1 MPLMTCTDIFS
12 NPDLLVFF
20 VDASSDDRI
29 KEDYQSIIRSRGIAY
44 RSSTYQGALQWF
56 ASTDT
61 PWLIIADNVDDPGM
75 DLQAF
80 VPRSSHGHF
89 IITSRNRNQALMAR
103 KNAHHIDA
111 LAIDDSV
118 KLLLNVSGY
127 EPIDINV
134 EYATNIV
141 NKLGCLPLAVVQ
153 AAAYIYKLK
162 CLPTYLDIYNE
173 NREKL
178 LVQRAKELPHG
189 YDLSVATTLEIS
201 FYKLPIRSQQALCIL
216 SFLQTTSIA
225 HEIIETAAR
234 NRFFYASGR
243 ASEADKSRESD
254 IRKESGFLCKIFC
267 HGGQWSELEFNE
279 IIEPC
284 FQYSLLQCTTPIN
297 GQKFYS
303 MHILTQTWLQ
313 MQPNFTGQ
321 PSPKLLAKRML
332 LAVVRE
338 GSLYEHISLHMVLL
352 PHLRTFA
359 GQPFGVATDDALLYR
374 VLTDYKD
381 DWTAM
386 IHMESYMSL
395 INSALESN
403 SLERLKG
410 IRDLMWSLVQTGRG
424 HEAVNTGKESM
435 EIFIQS
441 LGREDPITLSFMSNL
456 ARAHS
461 SLGEFE
467 NARDMD
473 QQTLALRKKVLGPE
487 HPHTLVSM
495 NNLSHDYRRLGVRK
509 KAREL
514 DEQTLALRRRVL
526 GREHPDTLISMNNLS
541 YDYGGLGEYEK
552 ARELDEQ
559 TLALRRRVLGPE
571 HPATLNSM
579 SNLAYSFTMLGEH
592 EKSRELCE
600 QILALRRRL
609 LGPEHPNTLTAMRNL
624 AWELSEIGEHEKARK
639 VRLF

>member
-1 MPLMTCTDIFS
+1 MQLVTCTDIFS

-44 RSSTYQGALQWF
+44 RSSTYETALQWF

-89 IITSRNRNQALMAR
+89 IITSRNGNQALMAR
-103 KNAHHIDA
+103 TNAHHIDA

-134 EYATNIV
+134 GYATNIV

-162 CLPTYLDIYNE
+162 CLPAYLDIYNE

-201 FYKLPIRSQQALCIL
+201 FRKLPIQSQQALCIL
-216 SFLQTTSIA
+216 SFLQITSIA
-225 HEIIETAAR
+225 HEIIEEAAR
-234 NRFFYASGR
+234 NRFFYASGK
-243 ASEADKSRESD
+243 ASEADISRESE
-254 IRKESGFLCKIFC
+254 IRKESEALCKILC

-284 FQYSLLQCTTPIN
+284 FQYSLLQCTTVLN
-297 GQKFYS
+297 GQRFYS

-313 MQPNFTGQ
+313 IQPISSDQ
-321 PSPKLLAKRML
+321 PSPKSLAKRML

-338 GSLYEHISLHMVLL
+338 GTLFEHLSIHQMLL

-359 GQPFGVATDDALLYR
+359 GRPFGVATDDALLYR
-374 VLTDYKD
+374 VLSDYKD
-381 DWTAM
+381 DSAAM
-386 IHMESYMSL
+386 IHMESYMGM
-395 INSALESN
+395 INDTLEAD

-410 IRDLMWSLVQTGRG
+410 IGDLTWSLVETGRN
-424 HEAVNTGKESM
+424 HEAVKTGTESM
-435 EIFIQS
+435 EICVES
-441 LGREDPITLSFMSNL
+441 LGKENPITLTLMSHL
-456 ARAHS
+456 ARAYA

-467 NARDMD
+467 NARDLD
-473 QQTLALRKKVLGPE
+473 QETLALRKKVLGPE
-487 HPHTLVSM
+487 HHNTLISV
-495 NNLSHDYRRLGVRK
+495 NNLACNYSKLGEYE
-509 KAREL
+509 KARAL
-514 DEQTLALRRRVL
+514 DEQTLELSKKVV
-526 GREHPDTLISMNNLS
+526 GTEHPDTLISMNNLA
-541 YDYGGLGEYEK
+541 YDYHQLREYEK
-552 ARELDEQ
+552 ARDLDEQ
-559 TLALRRRVLGPE
+559 TLALRRRVLGPD
-571 HPATLNSM
+571 HPHSLWSM
-579 SNLAYSFTMLGEH
+579 NNLLYDYKELGEF
-592 EKSRELCE
+592 
-600 QILALRRRL
+600 
-609 LGPEHPNTLTAMRNL
+609 
-624 AWELSEIGEHEKARK
+624 EKARK
-639 VRLF
+639 VRLIHPNPSHENTSTPSHELGHRITDITSVE